1 MSGTSRAVF
10 LMSLAYVSH
19 TRGQPAGFGS
29 GIPSTRDPYPLDP
42 TRKPAGSLAN
52 SFVRGAGHAFKS
64 LIYIA
69 INSTGPN
76 LRFKGVVEDPND
88 PLTSDS
94 ELGSGE
100 EGGTGASDEV
110 TDSSHRA
117 KKQKDDD
124 MVSDHEVKYKGER
137 GKGKAFEPEPR
148 FREANGKE
156 KAHDSEVSSGAEGHF
171 DGTYGLDPDEIHGD
185 RKGKGKAKVSQWSH
199 SLEFFEDIDAKPV
212 SSEHL
217 QVHRLLKNMTKSKNA
232 TWSDEESDAGE
243 DDLEQWEQQPLPIN
257 HL

>member
-117 KKQKDDD
+117 KKQKSSHCKEESRLSDSKESLGRLHGHYIHNAYLFLEQDDD
-124 MVSDHEVKYKGER
+124 MVSDHEVKYK
-137 GKGKAFEPEPR
+137 A
-148 FREANGKE
+148 
-156 KAHDSEVSSGAEGHF
+156 SVSRSKRQKKKPMTPKFHRVRRATF

-185 RKGKGKAKVSQWSH
+185 RKGKGKAKVSQ
-199 SLEFFEDIDAKPV
+199 
-212 SSEHL
+212 
-217 QVHRLLKNMTKSKNA
+217 
-232 TWSDEESDAGE
+232 
-243 DDLEQWEQQPLPIN
+243 
-257 HL
+257 